1 MRRSSDRSGTLDLN
15 FDRLVNCS
23 VKEWLEE
30 GFMWLSIRNKIGLI
44 HYEICDNLE
53 GQLNQEYVSHL
64 GPFFFHP
71 SFNRWSEEENIFL
84 EKVPFPFLCFQ
95 HQISSPNKCYIIAI
109 FNWVYREIWD
119 NLFCLTLIFDWSRKL
134 VPSSQVI
141 RCKTVKQSWL
151 GRSRFPAHK
160 AVWSV

>member
-44 HYEICDNLE
+44 HHEICDNLE

-141 RCKTVKQSWL
+141 RCKTVK
-151 GRSRFPAHK
+151 
-160 AVWSV
+160 